1 MKIIPWV
8 VLLIAV
14 VFGYGYHRE
23 QVGKREARIAV
34 LVAEKARIDTVYKQD
49 TLTLTRVRR
58 ITDSVLVLDT
68 VIRVDSVKVLVAAER
83 AACDAVIQTCEQR
96 VAIRDSIITILKK
109 SQPSRFGCTAG
120 AAVNHKGVGP
130 GASCGVRF

>member
-1 MKIIPWV
+1 MKYLPWV
-8 VLLIAV
+8 VLLIAA

-34 LVAEKARIDTVYKQD
+34 LVAEKARIDTVYRQD

-83 AACDAVIQTCEQR
+83 QACDAVIQTCEQR
-96 VAIRDSIITILKK
+96 VAIRDSMITVLKK
-109 SQPSRFGCTAG
+109 KPSVWSKLPWVAAG
-120 AAVNHKGVGP
+120 VLGGVLLK
-130 GASCGVRF
+130 

>member
-1 MKIIPWV
+1 MKYLPWV
-8 VLLIAV
+8 VLLLAV

-34 LVAEKARIDTVYKQD
+34 LVAEKQRIDTVYKQD

-83 AACDAVIQTCEQR
+83 QACDAVINTCEQR
-96 VAIRDSIITILKK
+96 VAVRDSMIRILQKKPSVWSKLPWVAAGFLGGVILK
-109 SQPSRFGCTAG
+109 
-120 AAVNHKGVGP
+120 
-130 GASCGVRF
+130 